1 MAHRVEVALRP
12 GLSDVLGERVA
23 HRLRQHLGLNVRQ
36 VRLVDTYTIED
47 GGAFE
52 PERLSRVAREAF
64 SDPITQRISVDRPVA
79 PSCDWVLEVGLRP
92 GVTDNV
98 GRTAREAVALILGS
112 APIAGLQVFTSRQY
126 LLDGALGLADVE
138 RAASE
143 LLANPLVQTWRIA
156 PGGEGFDGF
165 AAVVPAVISRGTSH
179 VEELDL
185 HVDDHA
191 LCALSDARVL
201 ALSVAELHAIRDAFD
216 QPALLDRRRLEGLG
230 SSPTDVELECL
241 AQSWSE
247 HCKHKIFNARIEYR
261 DETDKVTI
269 IDGLFPTFIRGAT
282 EQVRHLLGRRDTCV
296 TVFEDNAGVVGFDE
310 SWLLTFK
317 VETHNSPSAL
327 DPYGGALTGIV
338 GVNRDPMGTGLGAEL
353 LFNTDVFCFAPPDDP
368 PGRGALPPRLLHP
381 RRVLE
386 GVREGVEHGGNK
398 SGVPTVNGSVVFDE
412 RFLGKPLV
420 YCGTGGIMP
429 RQVGGRLAH
438 RKEVKPGDRVVMVGG
453 RVGKDGIHGAT
464 FSSRELDESSPASAV
479 QIGDPIT
486 QKRMSDLLLRLR
498 DAGLYRAIT
507 DNGAGGLSSS
517 VGEMALLCGGAD
529 IDLSRVPLKYG
540 GLAPWEILV
549 SESQERMTLAVP
561 PEHLDSVQR
570 LALTMG
576 VELSDL
582 GQFTDAGAFVVR
594 VGDRV
599 VADLDLELLHD
610 GAPRMDLHARWRAPT
625 RSRAPL
631 PESATGDVDLGRRL
645 RMILARPNVCSKE
658 YFVRQY
664 DHEVQGGSVVKPL
677 VGAANDGPSDAAVL
691 RPRLSS
697 QRALAISHGL
707 CPRYGDLDTF
717 HMAQCALDEALRS
730 AVAVGGDPG
739 QAWALDNFCWS
750 DPVESERNPG
760 GAYKLAQLVRACTGL
775 YEACVAFQVPLISG
789 KDSMKNDYRGGGV
802 TISIPP
808 TLLVSVMS
816 VVPDADLA
824 VTMDAKRIGDR
835 VYVVGTTYPDLGRSE
850 LASSLGFDG
859 GCVPQVRELSRASSA
874 YAALHH
880 AVRER
885 LVASCHD
892 CSDGGLAVCLAE
904 TAFAGDLGLRIELA
918 EVRRHEVERDDE
930 LLFSESPCRLV
941 VTVPADRADR
951 FEHVLGDH
959 ATFVGEVTGERRL
972 QLVGLEGGLVIDEPV
987 AELKEAWQ
995 APMRW

>member
-12 GLSDVLGERVA
+12 GFPDALGDRVA
-23 HRLRQHLGLNVRQ
+23 RRLRQHLRLDVRQ
-36 VRLVDTYTIED
+36 VRTLDVYTIADE
-47 GGAFE
+47 GAIALE
-52 PERLSRVAREAF
+52 ALESAARQAF
-64 SDPITQRISVDRPVA
+64 SDPVTQQISFDRPLA
-79 PSCDWVLEVGLRP
+79 GPCAWVLEVALRP

-98 GRTAREAVALILGS
+98 GRTAREALELILGL
-112 APIAGLQVFTSRQY
+112 AAGSGPGVFTARQY
-126 LLDGALGLADVE
+126 LLDGDLGRDDVE

-143 LLANPLVQTWRIA
+143 ALANPLIQTWRIA
-156 PGGEGFDGF
+156 AGGDGF
-165 AAVVPAVISRGTSH
+165 SGFAPVVPAVVARGTGQ
-179 VEELDL
+179 VEVIDL
-185 HVDDHA
+185 QIDDEA
-191 LCALSDARVL
+191 LRALSDARVL
-201 ALSVAELHAIRDAFD
+201 ALSVEELHAIRDALS
-216 QPALLDRRRLEGLG
+216 QPDVLDRRRARGLG
-230 SSPTDVELECL
+230 AAPTDVELECL

-247 HCKHKIFNARIEYR
+247 HCKHKIFNAHIEYT
-261 DETDKVTI
+261 DETGKVTT

-282 EQVRHLLGRRDTCV
+282 EQVRHLLGRRDACV
-296 TVFEDNAGVVGFDE
+296 TVFEDNAGVVAFDE
-310 SWLLTFK
+310 SCLLTFK

-368 PGRGALPPRLLHP
+368 RYEGELPPRLLHP

-398 SGVPTVNGSVVFDE
+398 SGVPTVNGSVVFDD
-412 RFLGKPLV
+412 RYLGKPLV

-429 RQVGGRLAH
+429 RLVAGRPAH
-438 RKEVKPGDRVVMVGG
+438 HKEVRPGDRVVMVGG

-517 VGEMALLCGGAD
+517 VGETAQLSGGAE
-529 IDLSRVPLKYG
+529 IDLALVPLKYG

-561 PEHLDSVQR
+561 PEHLDEVRR
-570 LALTMG
+570 LARTMG
-576 VELSDL
+576 VELTDL
-582 GQFTDAGAFVVR
+582 GQYTDSGSLVVR
-594 VGDRV
+594 YGDRV
-599 VADLDLELLHD
+599 VADLDLDLLHH
-610 GAPRMDLHARWRAPT
+610 GVPRMKLRARWRRPSPGPFPAAAAEGA
-625 RSRAPL
+625 RL
-631 PESATGDVDLGRRL
+631 GDWLRRV
-645 RMILARPNVCSKE
+645 LARPNVCSKE

-664 DHEVQGGSVVKPL
+664 DHEVQGGSVIKPM
-677 VGAANDGPSDAAVL
+677 VGARNDGPSDAAVL

-697 QRALAISHGL
+697 MRALAVSHGI
-707 CPRYGDLDTF
+707 CPRYGDVDTF

-739 QAWALDNFCWS
+739 RAWALDNFCWS
-750 DPVESERNPG
+750 DPVESARNPE
-760 GAYKLAQLVRACTGL
+760 GAHKLAQLVRACTGL
-775 YEACVAFQVPLISG
+775 YEACVAYQVPLISG

-816 VVPDADLA
+816 VVPDASEA
-824 VTMDAKRIGDR
+824 VTMDAKQPGDR
-835 VYVVGTTYPDLGRSE
+835 VYVVGTTYADLGRSE
-850 LASSLGFDG
+850 LAATLGLDG
-859 GCVPQVRELSRASSA
+859 GEVPQVRDLSRAAAA
-874 YAALHH
+874 YAALHR
-880 AVRER
+880 AIRDR

-904 TAFAGDLGLRIELA
+904 TAFAGDLGLRVELA
-918 EVRRHEVERDDE
+918 AVPRHGVSSDAE

-941 VTVPADRADR
+941 VTVPADATTR
-951 FEHVLGDH
+951 FERLMGDH
-959 ATFVGEVTGERRL
+959 AALVGEVSGERRL
-972 QLVGLEGGLVIDEPV
+972 QVVGLGGVAVLDEPL
-987 AELKEAWQ
+987 AGLKEAWQ